1 MAKLINIAAD
11 AAQRLDRH
19 HYQGFIGILS
29 AGGCAVKRRRGR
41 EKERFQMADALN
53 MKKNTRGSE
62 KG

>member
-29 AGGCAVKRRRGR
+29 AWASAVKGGVAGR
-41 EKERFQMADALN
+41 QGDFKWQ
-53 MKKNTRGSE
+53 TH
-62 KG
+62 